1 MKKALAG
8 GLAVIAV
15 LLVGTFAGA
24 ARATEGGNFDCSEA
38 WSLCAE
44 PESSIGYNGEYTGHD
59 EPSLLFYSNRAGSGN
74 SSQYQMTV
82 PAESRV
88 MPNQA
93 GTGGTWNFQLHPAF
107 WFGMALCDN
116 QSAPEYTHAACVPD
130 SDTNIADGSD
140 PNAPDYI
147 GKHSGT
153 AFLELQF
160 YPPGWAPWPPGVSCD
175 AHKWCAA
182 MAIFSLSNDYN
193 HNIPNNSDCL
203 GTVGIEPVNFA
214 FITLSG
220 TPHAPPSPLG
230 ATDDTF
236 TPHSSSDLFMSAGDK
251 LVIDIHDSTDG
262 LVTVI
267 RDRTSGQ
274 TGSMTASVAN
284 GFQQINYEPDP
295 ASCSQSPYAFHP
307 MYSTSS
313 EHTRV
318 PWAAH
323 SYNVAASDEIGHF
336 QYCSSI
342 PVEGGDC
349 ADPTADDDDGTCFS
363 PAFSLLVQVGGC
375 IASNTHFDGTS
386 YLPDWPGTNPNHGQD
401 TKYHADPW
409 AFTSP
414 VFNGSENYS
423 RVAFEADMPRIEAA
437 DFGGNCNR
445 NTGENCTNPPPG
457 AQFYPIYTT
466 GKHGNNCFWQFG
478 GTHLPGTQNTFGG
491 NSTAEFGALLQSVYP
506 GNGFVPLFRYNNFRR
521 ILNSNPCPT

>member
-1 MKKALAG
+1 
-8 GLAVIAV
+8 
-15 LLVGTFAGA
+15 
-24 ARATEGGNFDCSEA
+24 
-38 WSLCAE
+38 
-44 PESSIGYNGEYTGHD
+44 
-59 EPSLLFYSNRAGSGN
+59 
-74 SSQYQMTV
+74 
-82 PAESRV
+82 
-88 MPNQA
+88 
-93 GTGGTWNFQLHPAF
+93 
-107 WFGMALCDN
+107 
-116 QSAPEYTHAACVPD
+116 
-130 SDTNIADGSD
+130 
-140 PNAPDYI
+140 
-147 GKHSGT
+147 
-153 AFLELQF
+153 
-160 YPPGWAPWPPGVSCD
+160 
-175 AHKWCAA
+175 

-193 HNIPNNSDCL
+193 NNIPNNSDCL

-230 ATDDTF
+230 ATEDTF

-251 LVIDIHDSTDG
+251 LVVDIHDTTDG

-466 GKHGNNCFWQFG
+466 GKHGHSCFWQFG